1 MRLQKSRWVPAH
13 PVCAYFFLT
22 HDYKMTSIGRAPR
35 QIPLS
40 TTYYGVPSSLANVYD
55 FNPTSANVVGNYPP
69 GYMTVT
75 TIPSIPSGSV
85 MRDLGKTVFAT
96 VGSAGTNFGWFRAVQ
111 IITPTAIT
119 SAQGFIGGTAGNLFG
134 EGGANYYKCYIP
146 VVLGG
151 IAATTP
157 NQLTPIAGGQM

>member
-1 MRLQKSRWVPAH
+1 VGTGIPIWVR
-13 PVCAYFFLT
+13 FFLIL
-22 HDYKMTSIGRAPR
+22 DYKMTSIGRAPR

-40 TTYYGVPSSLANVYD
+40 TTYYAVPANLSNVYD

-75 TIPSIPSGSV
+75 TIPSSSLSGSV

-96 VGSAGTNFGWFRAVQ
+96 VGSAGTSFGWFRNVQ

-119 SAQGFIGGTAGNLFG
+119 TAQGFIGGTAGNLFG

-146 VVLGG
+146 VTLGG
-151 IAATTP
+151 VNAVAAATP
-157 NQLTPIAGGQM
+157 LAPIAGGQM